1 MYMLETNA
9 LSVSQVNFYIKSLFN
24 SEDFLKNIFIVGE
37 VSNLVTYNKSG
48 HIYFSL
54 KDEKSS
60 IKAVIFSSIAKSL
73 KFLPENGLKI
83 IVRGSISVYEAGG
96 TYQIYVNY
104 VEPSG
109 IGALNLAFEQ
119 LKNKLEKMGL
129 FKEERKKPLPIYPKK
144 IGVITSRSGAV
155 LWDIQTTLKK
165 RAPSIEIYFFP
176 VIVQGK
182 KASEEII
189 SAINFFNALSD
200 VEALIVARGGGSLED
215 LWSFNCEKLALAVA
229 QSKIPIVS
237 AVGHETDFTICDF
250 VSDKRAATPTAAAE
264 IISDGYFKANLKLSN
279 YSILFKKHCKDLIF
293 SYKYKLEKLKSL
305 LHSFDPLNTLK
316 NKIFKLEIYL
326 ERLNS
331 LFLKNINKNKSKLLE
346 LKTKVES
353 FNPKK
358 IFDLGYALVLNE
370 KNEVIKNS
378 KNLKTEDTLNIRFL
392 DSKVKCSV
400 IEIDKV

>member
-1 MYMLETNA
+1 MLETNA

-60 IKAVIFSSIAKSL
+60 IKAVIFSGIAKNL

-83 IVRGSISVYEAGG
+83 FVRGSVSVYEASG
-96 TYQIYVNY
+96 TYQVYVNY

-129 FKEERKKPLPIYPKK
+129 FKEERKKPLPVYPKK

-155 LWDIQTTLKK
+155 LWDIQTTFKK
-165 RAPSIEIYFFP
+165 RAPIIELYFFP
-176 VIVQGK
+176 VMVQGK

-215 LWSFNCEKLALAVA
+215 LWPFNCEKLALTVA
-229 QSKIPIVS
+229 QSRIPIVS
-237 AVGHETDFTICDF
+237 AVGHETDFTRCDF

-264 IISDGYFKANLKLSN
+264 IISDGYFKVNLKLNN
-279 YSILFKKHCKDLIF
+279 YSVLFKKHCKDLIF
-293 SYKYKLEKLKSL
+293 SYKYKLEKLKGL
-305 LHSFDPLNTLK
+305 LYSFDPLNILRS
-316 NKIFKLEIYL
+316 KIFKLQIYF
-326 ERLNS
+326 EKLNS
-331 LFLKNINKNKSKLLE
+331 LFLKSINENNNKLLE
-346 LKTKVES
+346 LKTKLES
-353 FNPKK
+353 FNPRK
-358 IFDLGYALVLNE
+358 IFKLGYALVLNE
-370 KNEVIKNS
+370 KDEPIKNS
-378 KNLKTEDTLNIRFL
+378 KSLKTNDTLNIRFL

-400 IEIDKV
+400 IEVKKI

>member
-1 MYMLETNA
+1 MLETNA

-24 SEDFLKNIFIVGE
+24 SEEFFRNVFIVGE
-37 VSNLVTYNKSG
+37 VSNLVAYNKSG

-60 IKAVIFSSIAKSL
+60 IKAVIFSSVAKNL

-83 IVRGSISVYEAGG
+83 IVRGSVSVYEASG

-109 IGALNLAFEQ
+109 VGALNLAFEQ

-129 FKEERKKPLPIYPKK
+129 FKEERKKPLPVYPTK

-165 RAPSIEIYFFP
+165 RAPSIEIYFLP
-176 VIVQGK
+176 VMVQGK

-189 SAINFFNALSD
+189 SAINFFNSLSD

-215 LWSFNCEKLALAVA
+215 LWPFNCEKLALTVA
-229 QSKIPIVS
+229 KSRIPIVS

-250 VSDKRAATPTAAAE
+250 ISDKRAATPTAAAE

-279 YSILFKKHCKDLIF
+279 YSVLLKKHCKDLIF
-293 SYKYKLEKLKSL
+293 SYKYKLEKLKGL
-305 LHSFDPLNTLK
+305 LQSFDPLNILRS
-316 NKIFKLEIYL
+316 KIFKLETYF
-326 ERLNS
+326 EKLNS
-331 LFLKNINKNKSKLLE
+331 LFLKNINQNKSKLLE
-346 LKTKVES
+346 LKTKLES

-370 KNEVIKNS
+370 KNEVIKSS
-378 KNLKTEDTLNIRFL
+378 KNLKTEDKLNIRFL
-392 DSKVKCSV
+392 DSEVKCSV
-400 IEIDKV
+400 IEVKEI

>member
-1 MYMLETNA
+1 MLETNV

-24 SEDFLKNIFIVGE
+24 SEDFFRNVFIVGE

-60 IKAVIFSSIAKSL
+60 IKAVIFSSVAKNL

-83 IVRGSISVYEAGG
+83 IVRGSISVYEASG

-129 FKEERKKPLPIYPKK
+129 FKEEIKKPLPVYPKK

-176 VIVQGK
+176 VMVQGK

-189 SAINFFNALSD
+189 SAINFFNTLSD

-293 SYKYKLEKLKSL
+293 SYKYKLEKLKGL
-305 LHSFDPLNTLK
+305 LQSFDPLDTLK

-326 ERLNS
+326 EKLNS

-346 LKTKVES
+346 LSTKLES

-370 KNEVIKNS
+370 KNEAIKSS
-378 KNLKTEDTLNIRFL
+378 KNLKTKDTLNIRFL

-400 IEIDKV
+400 IEINKI

>member
-176 VIVQGK
+176 VMVQGK

-326 ERLNS
+326 EKLNS

-346 LKTKVES
+346 LSTKLES

-370 KNEVIKNS
+370 KNEAIKSS
-378 KNLKTEDTLNIRFL
+378 KNLKTKDTLNIRFL